1 MTDQRYSQAML
12 ELERAFLRHR
22 LIGFVG
28 GLLTGAVAAFI
39 LLYPF

>member
-12 ELERAFLRHR
+12 ELERAFRWHR
-22 LIGFVG
+22 FIGFAVG
-28 GLLTGAVAAFI
+28 VLTGAVAAII